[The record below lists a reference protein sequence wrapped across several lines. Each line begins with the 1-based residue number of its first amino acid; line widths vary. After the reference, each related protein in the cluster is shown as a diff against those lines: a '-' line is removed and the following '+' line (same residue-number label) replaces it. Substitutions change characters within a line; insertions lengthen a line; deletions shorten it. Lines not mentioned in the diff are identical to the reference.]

1 MEQMKA
7 SHCLTEMADA
17 LVVSKSG
24 FFAHQRKGERPRAQQ
39 DNELSQ
45 AIEPIFVASRK
56 TYGSP
61 RIMHALRRSGY
72 RCGKNRIAR
81 LMRSRGLRAKQKRRF
96 RPQTTRSD
104 HKLPVAPNWL
114 ARIPKPDRPG
124 QVWLA
129 DITCIQTQEGWLYLS
144 GILDHCSRRCIGW
157 HTQESLASSLVSRA
171 WEKACLNQPLAPGLL
186 HHSDRGV
193 QYASTQFQTL
203 LHSRGATAS
212 MSRKAN
218 PYDNA
223 LMESFFAT
231 LKTECFQNQIPK
243 NRREA
248 KLILF
253 DYIETFYN
261 RSRLHSALQYQSPLE
276 FENKFNTNNR
286 TKLKSPVHVFE
297 ERSLTRHIQPS
308 PYPLPLE
315 GRGGR

>member
-1 MEQMKA
+1 MQQMKA
-7 SHCLTEMADA
+7 SHCLSEMADA
-17 LVVSKSG
+17 LAVSKSG
-24 FFAHQRKGERPRAQQ
+24 FFAHQRKRERPRAQQ

-45 AIEPIFVASRK
+45 AIEPIFVTSRK

-61 RIMHALRRSGY
+61 RIMHALRRSGW

-81 LMRSRGLRAKQKRRF
+81 LMRSRGLRARQKRRF
-96 RPQTTRSD
+96 RAQTTRSD

-157 HTQESLASSLVSRA
+157 HAQESLASSLVSRA

-223 LMESFFAT
+223 IMESFFAT

-243 NRREA
+243 SRREA

-261 RSRLHSALQYQSPLE
+261 RSRLHSALHYQSPLE
-276 FENKFNTNNR
+276 FENKFNVNN
-286 TKLKSPVHVFE
+286 
-297 ERSLTRHIQPS
+297 
-308 PYPLPLE
+308 
-315 GRGGR
+315 

>member
-1 MEQMKA
+1 MRCAEAGGAVEKIA
-7 SHCLTEMADA
+7 SPGSC
-17 LVVSKSG
+17 
-24 FFAHQRKGERPRAQQ
+24 AHAACAP
-39 DNELSQ
+39 
-45 AIEPIFVASRK
+45 
-56 TYGSP
+56 
-61 RIMHALRRSGY
+61 
-72 RCGKNRIAR
+72 GKNVALER
-81 LMRSRGLRAKQKRRF
+81 KQREAI
-96 RPQTTRSD
+96 TNW
-104 HKLPVAPNWL
+104 PVAPNWL

-157 HTQESLASSLVSRA
+157 HAQESLASSLVSRA

-223 LMESFFAT
+223 IMESFFAT

-243 NRREA
+243 SRREA

-253 DYIETFYN
+253 DYIEIFYN

-276 FENKFNTNNR
+276 FENKFNVNN
-286 TKLKSPVHVFE
+286 
-297 ERSLTRHIQPS
+297 
-308 PYPLPLE
+308 
-315 GRGGR
+315 

>member
-1 MEQMKA
+1 MQQMKV
-7 SHCLTEMADA
+7 SHYRTDMADA
-17 LVVSKSG
+17 LEISKSG
-24 FFAHQRKGERPRAQQ
+24 FFAHQRKAERPRAQQ
-39 DNELSQ
+39 DNELSK

-61 RIMHALRRSGY
+61 RIMHALRRSGW

-81 LMRSRGLRAKQKRRF
+81 FMRSRGLRARQKRRF
-96 RPQTTRSD
+96 RPKTTQSD

-114 ARIPKPDRPG
+114 AKIPKPDRPG
-124 QVWLA
+124 QVWLG
-129 DITCIQTQEGWLYLS
+129 DITYIQTQEGWLYLS
-144 GILDHCSRRCIGW
+144 AILDHCSRRCVGW
-157 HTQESLASSLVSRA
+157 HADDSLETLLVRRA
-171 WEKACLNQPLAPGLL
+171 WEKASKNQPPKPGLL

-193 QYASTQFQTL
+193 QYASSSFQNL
-203 LHSRGATAS
+203 LHSCGTAPS

-223 LMESFFAT
+223 IMESFFAT

-243 NRREA
+243 SRREA

-276 FENKFNTNNR
+276 FENT
-286 TKLKSPVHVFE
+286 
-297 ERSLTRHIQPS
+297 SLEPTT
-308 PYPLPLE
+308 E
-315 GRGGR
+315 